1 MTRANDNE
9 HDSNEQET
17 SGLNRRSFVRRAGA
31 VGTGLALSPVAA
43 GNAVAAEN
51 ISILDGK
58 AEAKVATR
66 LAKSDEFDRLEAKAK
81 SRDGTVSR
89 GESVTVGEVEVAAD
103 DAPDGEKIHR
113 YVVEYPVKHPNDDAE
128 AAVVLAEDATSGS
141 LILSVLDY
149 THKTKDGFTTRIER
163 FDAGAGEQ
171 TVSAANNSDGLVAT
185 ELDLDADAT
194 RRAVNNVDTNAVI
207 DEIYDGFTTGSD
219 LTNLAWDLLDDDVDV
234 DGCYACGFAVG
245 LTCSVGCAATG
256 AFICGLTG
264 IAVPIAGLT
273 CVGFVGIICDVAD
286 ALSGCGEAVAEEVC
300 ADRTNWC

>member
-9 HDSNEQET
+9 HDSNEQE

-31 VGTGLALSPVAA
+31 VGTGLALSPAAA

-51 ISILDGK
+51 ISTLDGE

-66 LAKSDEFDRLEAKAK
+66 LAKSDEFDRLEAKAN

-128 AAVVLAEDATSGS
+128 AAVVLAEDATSDS

-163 FDAGAGEQ
+163 FDAEAGEQ
-171 TVSAANNSDGLVAT
+171 TVSAANSSDGLAST

-219 LTNLAWDLLDDDVDV
+219 LSNLAWDLLDDDVDV